1 MITSQ
6 QPGPSATG
14 TTRAINRPTKQDQS
28 STARPWDRDLFLW
41 TKDFVIISTWCLKT
55 GVASFKNLWGLAGG
69 SYGGEEPLVFHS
81 SKDMEGLVFF
91 LKVNKQKRGRKK
103 INWKSKMV

>member
-91 LKVNKQKRGRKK
+91 K
-103 INWKSKMV
+103 KSK